1 MRSWRNEN
9 RDHVASWKKKSAN
22 YMLDAT
28 RRSAA
33 KKDLEWALDDDI
45 ALSMMSSPCAYCGNL
60 PDDRVNGIDRMDS
73 LLGYAPDNCVPCC
86 KTCNY
91 MKLRLDPETFIRR
104 CRHISGVEV
113 WPDAW
118 PTSGGPA
125 MVSTYRRRAM
135 LKGLDFELTDDEFA
149 DMVSRPCAYC
159 GGGAGSN
166 GVDRMDNSEGYALD
180 NCTPCCAECNYMKKA
195 LTPDEFREACA
206 AVSRHARPS
215 TVSTKRCIY
224 AVKK

>member
-1 MRSWRNEN
+1 
-9 RDHVASWKKKSAN
+9 
-22 YMLDAT
+22 
-28 RRSAA
+28 
-33 KKDLEWALDDDI
+33 
-45 ALSMMSSPCAYCGNL
+45 
-60 PDDRVNGIDRMDS
+60 
-73 LLGYAPDNCVPCC
+73 
-86 KTCNY
+86 
-91 MKLRLDPETFIRR
+91 
-104 CRHISGVEV
+104 
-113 WPDAW
+113 
-118 PTSGGPA
+118 
-125 MVSTYRRRAM
+125 M

-159 GGGAGSN
+159 SGGAGSN